1 MDKMFLFLK
10 VVGAVAIVAFL
21 LKLRRHLVSPEQTAS
36 QINQLSGWM
45 ISNKEKV
52 LRYTRVVQAVVGLF
66 LLLLGYYIG
75 REHFHVIREGVRTQG
90 TIIGYKQ
97 KNLGRNYSRTADSD
111 TIALLPIVKFQ
122 AGDQVVQFKD
132 WMDSGMRLLKFG

>member
-1 MDKMFLFLK
+1 
-10 VVGAVAIVAFL
+10 
-21 LKLRRHLVSPEQTAS
+21 
-36 QINQLSGWM
+36 M